1 MQITTFIFQIAVI
14 SISGLIIVFTIH
26 RLLKEELSKYFPLNA
41 ATKTATN
48 AAQLLPLRLQA
59 HERLVVFIDRINPAN
74 LLLRLHQP
82 GATAGDLQAVILHEI
97 RTEFQHNVTQQLYIS
112 TDNWNVI
119 KKIKDDTIAMVNNAV
134 STLPQDASA
143 ADLSRKILNHL
154 AGMEHNPYELT
165 LEVLK
170 KDIHQ
175 MFNDER

>member
-1 MQITTFIFQIAVI
+1 MNIQYFIIQTAIIAI
-14 SISGLIIVFTIH
+14 GGLIIVLAAHYLIKS
-26 RLLKEELSKYFPLNA
+26 LLSEYLPA
-41 ATKTATN
+41 AKPQKDSGKQQ
-48 AAQLLPLRLQA
+48 QLLALRLQA

-112 TDNWNVI
+112 TDNWKVI
-119 KKIKDDTIAMVNNAV
+119 KKIKEDTIAMVNNAV
-134 STLPQDASA
+134 STLPQEATGA
-143 ADLSRKILNHL
+143 ELSRKILNHL

-175 MFNDER
+175 MF

>member
-1 MQITTFIFQIAVI
+1 MNIQYFIIQTAIIA
-14 SISGLIIVFTIH
+14 ISGLIIVLAAHYLIKS
-26 RLLKEELSKYFPLNA
+26 LLSEYLPA
-41 ATKTATN
+41 AKSPKDN
-48 AAQLLPLRLQA
+48 NDRQQLLALRLQA

-74 LLLRLHQP
+74 LFLRLHQP

-112 TDNWNVI
+112 TDNWKVI
-119 KKIKDDTIAMVNNAV
+119 KKIKEDTIAMVNNAV
-134 STLPQDASA
+134 STLPQDATGA
-143 ADLSRKILNHL
+143 ELSRKILNHL

-175 MFNDER
+175 MF